1 MSSYKFLS
9 YEQNEGIGILKI
21 NREDKLNALN
31 QNVIEEMIS
40 FFEKLRDI
48 PLKELRGLV
57 LTGSG
62 SKAFI
67 AGADIA
73 SMQDLNEILAADF
86 AKKGQKLTEL
96 MEGCH
101 LPIVAAVN
109 GYALGGGCEMAMACD
124 FILASSSAIFGL
136 PEVSLGLIPGF
147 GGTQR
152 LARLVGSQRAKE
164 IMFSA
169 RLIKAE
175 EAKSIGLCLDIVDGD
190 VIEASIKLIN
200 SFSKNSPLAI
210 SKGKLSLNQGIDLEM
225 TRALEVEAEQFG
237 SLFNSEDTKEGIA
250 AFLEKRKA
258 SFEGK

>member
-9 YEQNEGIGILKI
+9 YEQNEGIGVLKI

-40 FFEKLRDI
+40 FFERLKEI
-48 PLKELRGLV
+48 PLKELKGLI

-62 SKAFI
+62 NKAFI

-73 SMQDLNEILAADF
+73 SMQDLNEVLATDF

-96 MEGCH
+96 MEACH

-124 FILASSSAIFGL
+124 FIIASSSAVFGL

-152 LARLVGSQRAKE
+152 LARHVGRQRAKE
-164 IMFSA
+164 MMFSA
-169 RLIKAE
+169 RLVKAE
-175 EAKSIGLCLDIVDGD
+175 EAKKIGLCLDIAEGD

-200 SFSKNSPLAI
+200 SFAKNSPLAI
-210 SKGKLSLNQGIDLEM
+210 SKGKLALNEGVDLEI
-225 TRALEVEAEQFG
+225 TKALEVEAAQFG
-237 SLFNSEDTKEGIA
+237 GLFNSEDTKEGIA